1 MRDLLAQRIVLGDQQ
16 AFELLFRKYYVRL
29 CGFANKFLNNPDEAQ
44 DIVQEVFSNIWENR
58 ELIDSD
64 NSLKAYIFK
73 ITQNLSINKLRRK
86 EVESK
91 YTEIYK
97 LVYVDHKEF
106 SSHESLLAKELEEDI
121 IQAIDKLP
129 PECSKVFKMS
139 RVDGL
144 KYHEIA
150 KVLNISV
157 KTVETQMSKAL
168 RILRSELIEYTSLL
182 AIFILLGDSRLQNV
196 IF

>member
-16 AFELLFRKYYVRL
+16 AFELLFRKYYISL
-29 CGFANKFLNNPDEAQ
+29 CGFANKFLNNHNEAQ
-44 DIVQEVFSNIWENR
+44 DIVQEVFANLWENR

-73 ITQNLSINKLRRK
+73 IAQNLSINKLRRK

-91 YTEIYK
+91 YTEVFK

-106 SSHESLLAKELEEDI
+106 SSYESLLAKELEAKI
-121 IQAIDKLP
+121 SLAIENLP

-139 RVDGL
+139 RMQSL
-144 KYHEIA
+144 KYNEIA
-150 KVLNISV
+150 DALKISV

-168 RILRSELIEYTSLL
+168 RILRIELREYTSL
-182 AIFILLGDSRLQNV
+182 
-196 IF
+196 

>member
-16 AFELLFRKYYVRL
+16 AFELLFRKYYIRL

-44 DIVQEVFSNIWENR
+44 DIVQEVFSTIWENR

-73 ITQNLSINKLRRK
+73 ITQNLSINKLKRK
-86 EVESK
+86 EVESRF
-91 YTEIYK
+91 TEIYK
-97 LVYVDHKEF
+97 LVYIDHKEF
-106 SSHESLLAKELEEDI
+106 SSYESLIAKELEENI
-121 IQAIDKLP
+121 SQVIDKLP

-150 KVLNISV
+150 NTLNISV

-168 RILRSELIEYTSLL
+168 RILRMELIEYTSLL
-182 AIFILLGDSRLQNV
+182 IIFMLLGV
-196 IF
+196 